1 MADRS
6 GFFAGREGLAGDFSG
21 VGGGAVALAML
32 QVSVEG
38 VPGLGAEPGAGHYVD
53 AVYGVGPGLLP
64 GDGDVP
70 QLDYVVGGSPEA
82 KHGEDAGELALGGV
96 DLAAKGGAGYSGGV
110 GGQHFFIF
118 LSFPVIWGFLN
129 CALAFS
135 GVTLFV

>member
-6 GFFAGREGLAGDFSG
+6 GFFAGREELADDFSDVRG
-21 VGGGAVALAML
+21 AAVAVALL
-32 QVSVEG
+32 YVSMERVLG
-38 VPGLGAEPGAGHYVD
+38 FGAESCAGYYVD
-53 AVYGVGPGLLP
+53 AVYGVRLGLLP

-70 QLDYVVGGSPEA
+70 HLDYVVGGSPEA
-82 KHGEDAGELALGGV
+82 KHGEDAGELALEGV
-96 DLAAKGGAGYSGGV
+96 HLAAKGGAGYSGGV

-129 CALAFS
+129 CALAFA